1 MKGGKNNMKGGIMV
15 KYTGG
20 AAPADDGCG
29 GWRGTVRTK
38 TDIIAFF
45 IIAATPSMTT
55 AANDWIRNTE
65 YGGQYDLTL
74 SALGQIFDILDNLA
88 ADLAGRRDMC
98 SSMSDVALGLVGFKN
113 CHSGETRMRGVISHI
128 MRFIQTRIGTDE
140 NTVWLTGQLGAASL
154 LTSLRNYISNLLAN
168 LICTFYYFTKKG
180 TVETWRVIKIILST
194 TAEFAYN
201 AGVGASSMALA
212 MGGGLV
218 KYFSNLPQ
226 KLKNDVP
233 RDMDVLDENKENII
247 ESHQDV
253 SNIIDAVENLENA
266 EEQEED
272 ALLDEYEESD
282 EAKEDFEN
290 VEESVNIMV
299 EYLENALDLTEE
311 GGDEYYEHQSIREG
325 ILRLSGR
332 YDMNQEVK
340 DQTASQQIFEYYDHE
355 MDYDSLPPQSASQP
369 FGGIIK
375 KKDIP
380 FIKNLNKSMQII
392 KKKYKQRK
400 VKKSKK
406 NVKTKKGTNKSNKAG
421 FKNKYTRSNR
431 KLSYTPFII
440 KNLNT
445 RRQKKSLKKKTK
457 KCSF

>member
-1 MKGGKNNMKGGIMV
+1 MKGGKNNMKGGTMV
-15 KYTGG
+15 NYTGG

-45 IIAATPSMTT
+45 IIAATPSLTR
-55 AANDWIRNTE
+55 AANDWIRTTE
-65 YGGQYDLTL
+65 YGANYDLTL
-74 SALGQIFDILDNLA
+74 GALGEMFETLDNLA
-88 ADLAGRRDMC
+88 ADLAGRRDTCTNMR
-98 SSMSDVALGLVGFKN
+98 DVALGMLQFKN
-113 CHSGETRMRGVISHI
+113 CHSGETRMTGII
-128 MRFIQTRIGTDE
+128 ANLMTFIQNKLGTDA
-140 NTVWLTGQLGAASL
+140 NTVWLTGQLSISSL
-154 LTSLRNYISNLLAN
+154 MTSLRNYISNLLSN
-168 LICTFYYFTKKG
+168 LICTFYYFTKRG
-180 TVETWRVIKIILST
+180 TIETWRVIKVILTT

-218 KYFSNLPQ
+218 KYFSSLPK

-233 RDMDVLDENKENII
+233 RNMDDIDNNIEQII
-247 ESHQDV
+247 ESHGDV
-253 SNIIDAVENLENA
+253 SNVIDAVENLENA
-266 EEQEED
+266 EEHEED
-272 ALLDEYEESD
+272 ALLEEYEQSD
-282 EAKEDFEN
+282 EAEEDFEN

-299 EYLENALDLTEE
+299 EYLENALELTEE
-311 GGDEYYEHQSIREG
+311 GGDEYYEHQSLRES

-332 YDMNQEVK
+332 YDKDQEVE
-340 DQTASQQIFEYYDHE
+340 DQTTSQPIFEYYDGE
-355 MDYDSLPPQSASQP
+355 MDYGSPLRRADTY
-369 FGGIIK
+369 GGIIK

-392 KKKYKQRK
+392 KKKYKQKK
-400 VKKSKK
+400 VKKSIK
-406 NVKTKKGTNKSNKAG
+406 NVKTKKGTKKSNKAG